1 MFLSHFFT
9 LASTENLFK
18 SNYFVCKVLFLSVM
32 SVCKVTL
39 TTKPP
44 FSEHL
49 NTILCIHVS
58 IRIKT
63 YVEVNNMSNGKTIGM
78 IVFVAGIVILLGYG
92 LYQGFENL
100 NLENIDAVVAI
111 GVGAII
117 IGLLVLFATIIMEQQ
132 KGKKKMNE
140 EIKKEDLEP

>member
-1 MFLSHFFT
+1 MKKN
-9 LASTENLFK
+9 AERNK
-18 SNYFVCKVLFLSVM
+18 NA
-32 SVCKVTL
+32 
-39 TTKPP
+39 KPP

-49 NTILCIHVS
+49 NTILCIHVLA
-58 IRIKT
+58 RIKT
-63 YVEVNNMSNGKTIGM
+63 YVEVNTMSNGKTIGM